1 MLIRL
6 SGLLFVLLL
15 LTAGPAGGSN
25 NSFPNDLLLEYRIA
39 ELDLITP
46 VPLEFNQHVK
56 EFISLFTEERHE
68 VIGRVVGL
76 SELYFPVIDE
86 ILDRNNLPFEIKYI
100 SVVESA
106 LDPYAVS
113 PSGAVGLWQFLLH
126 TARMFDLEVNSF
138 IDERRDIYKSTE
150 AAARYMSYLYDM
162 FGDWHLVFAAYNS
175 GPGAVRNAI
184 ERSGGSR
191 NYWEIRKYLPEQ
203 SQRFIPAFIA
213 INYLMKYYGD
223 YNIEPVSPAYTF
235 ERIDTLHI
243 SRALSFSQISGE
255 LDIPVE
261 TLRILN
267 PVYRIDRIPAN
278 RKTNTLVLPV
288 DFIKPFIHSFER
300 VYTYGL
306 GSNTPFNNGVT
317 DSEAIRITH
326 NVRRGEYIHKIA
338 MIYGTVAGRIMEWN
352 SLDSDSIFVG
362 QDLTIWVQPEVF
374 KRLDASLPF
383 SVEHHEGISQ

>member
-25 NSFPNDLLLEYRIA
+25 NSFTNDLLLEYRIA

-46 VPLEFNQHVK
+46 VPLDFNQHVK

-68 VIGRVVGL
+68 IIGRVIGL

-113 PSGAVGLWQFLLH
+113 PSGAVGLWQFLMH
-126 TARMFDLEVNSF
+126 TARMFDLEVNSY

-213 INYLMKYYGD
+213 INYLMKYYED
-223 YNIEPVSPAYTF
+223 HNIEPVPPAYTF
-235 ERIDTLHI
+235 ECIDTLHI
-243 SRALSFSQISGE
+243 SRALSFSQISLE

-261 TLRILN
+261 TLRLLN

-278 RKTNTLVLPV
+278 RKSNTLILPV
-288 DFIKPFIHSFER
+288 DLINPFIHSFER
-300 VYTYGL
+300 VFTHGL
-306 GSNTPFNNGVT
+306 SSNAPDNNVVTGS
-317 DSEAIRITH
+317 ELIRITH

-352 SLDSDSIFVG
+352 NLDSDSIYVG
-362 QDLTIWVQPEVF
+362 QDLTLWVRPEVF
-374 KRLDASLPF
+374 EILDASLPF
-383 SVEHHEGISQ
+383 SVEDHEGISQ

>member
-6 SGLLFVLLL
+6 SGLLLFLLL
-15 LTAGPAGGSN
+15 LTSVHAGGSDS
-25 NSFPNDLLLEYRIA
+25 SFTNDLLLEYRIA
-39 ELDLITP
+39 ELDLATP
-46 VPLEFNQHVK
+46 VPLDFNQHVK

-68 VIGRVVGL
+68 VIGKVVGL
-76 SELYFPVIDE
+76 GELYFPVIEE
-86 ILDRNNLPFEIKYI
+86 ILDRNDLPFEIKYI
-100 SVVESA
+100 SIVESA

-126 TARMFDLEVNSF
+126 TAKMFDLEVNSF

-191 NYWEIRKYLPEQ
+191 NYWEIRKFLPEQ
-203 SQRFIPAFIA
+203 SRRFVPAFIA
-213 INYLMKYYGD
+213 INYLMKYYRD
-223 YNIEPVSPAYTF
+223 YNIEPVPPAYTF
-235 ERIDTLHI
+235 ECIDTLHI

-261 TLRILN
+261 TLRLLN

-278 RKTNTLVLPV
+278 RKSNTLVLPV
-288 DFIKPFIHSFER
+288 DYIKPFIHNFER
-300 VYTYGL
+300 VFTHGL
-306 GSNTPFNNGVT
+306 SSNTPDNSLLAG
-317 DSEAIRITH
+317 SELVRITH
-326 NVRRGEYIHKIA
+326 SVRRGEYIHKIA

-352 SLDSDSIFVG
+352 NLDSDSIYVG
-362 QDLTIWVQPEVF
+362 QDLTIWVQPEIIE
-374 KRLDASLPF
+374 RLDAGLPF
-383 SVEHHEGISQ
+383 SIEDHGGIGQ